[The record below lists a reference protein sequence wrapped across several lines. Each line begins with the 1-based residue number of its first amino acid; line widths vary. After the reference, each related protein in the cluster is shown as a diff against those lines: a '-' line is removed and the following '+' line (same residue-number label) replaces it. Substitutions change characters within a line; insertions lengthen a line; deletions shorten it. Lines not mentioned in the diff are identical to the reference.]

1 MLKQLKIPFLFFAIL
16 FVHKV
21 YAQDLHFSQ
30 YVNAPLLINPA
41 NTGFNPDFDYRIGG
55 NYRNQWASVST
66 NPYKTMSIWGD
77 AQLFT
82 ERFDESWIGV
92 GGAFLQDVAG
102 SGNLTSTKAYASIAY
117 HQMLGLN
124 SLLSGGFNIGFTQK
138 KIDLTK
144 LTFNN
149 QWNGNFFDIAIPS
162 GEPFAYS
169 STSYLNLNVGIN
181 YALFVNDNLYFS
193 TGISV
198 NNINKPNETFFNKN
212 NVNTRVNPRFT
223 YFADATLRVNNVW
236 ILNPNFYYSTIGT
249 AKEIVLGGTLQR
261 DLSAENNGS
270 LQLIVGGYY
279 RASDAIIPLIG
290 FDIKNFKLTFN
301 YDATTSSLKAY
312 NQSRGAYEVSVVKN
326 GLYKGKE
333 KNIKCPRVRF

>member
-1 MLKQLKIPFLFFAIL
+1 MYKYLKIVSIFFTIL
-16 FVHKV
+16 FVHKT
-21 YAQDLHFSQ
+21 YSQDLHFSQ
-30 YVNAPLLINPA
+30 YYNAPLLINPA

-124 SLLSGGFNIGFTQK
+124 SLLSGGFNVGFTQK
-138 KIDLTK
+138 RIDLTK

-169 STSYLNLNVGIN
+169 STTYLNLNVGLN

-198 NNINKPNETFFNKN
+198 SNINKPNETFFNKN
-212 NVNTRVNPRFT
+212 NVNTRVNPRYT
-223 YFADATLRVNNVW
+223 YFADATLRINDVW

-249 AKEIVLGGTLQR
+249 AKEILLGGTLQR

-301 YDATTSSLKAY
+301 YDATSSSLKTF
-312 NQSRGAYEVSVVKN
+312 NQSRGAYEVSIVKN

>member
-223 YFADATLRVNNVW
+223 YFADATLRINNVW

>member
-223 YFADATLRVNNVW
+223 YFADATLRINNVW
-236 ILNPNFYYSTIGT
+236 ILNPNLYYSTIGT

-261 DLSAENNGS
+261 DLSSENNGS